1 MKIGLIDVGGGS
13 RDIYGAG
20 VLDYC
25 MGNGITFDYCIGISA
40 GSANL
45 ASFLAGQRGRN
56 YVFYTEYFFRKEYAS
71 LHNMIMK
78 RNYVDLDYVYD
89 TLSNSEGEN
98 PLDYQAM
105 YENPTRFI
113 IEACD
118 AQTGEPVYFDKQNL
132 RPGQTDIFKASSC
145 LPLVCT
151 PCLVEGRYCFD
162 GGLADPIP
170 LKRAFEDGCDR
181 VVLIL
186 TRPKDYNR
194 KPDRDQRCAMLIQR
208 QYPAIAQALET
219 RAARYNEQLRIAKE
233 YEAAGKVLI
242 LAPDDIMGMKT
253 LTKDKEKL
261 ERLYQKGMADARKL
275 PDFLQMD

>member
-1 MKIGLIDVGGGS
+1 MKTGLIDVGGGS

-20 VLDYC
+20 VLDFC
-25 MGNGITFDYCIGISA
+25 LDHGITFDYCIGISA

-56 YVFYTEYFFRKEYAS
+56 YVFYTDYFFRKEYAS
-71 LHNMIMK
+71 LHNMLVK

-89 TLSNSEGEN
+89 TLSNSEGEY
-98 PLDYQAM
+98 PLDFRAM
-105 YENPTRFI
+105 YENPTRFLV
-113 IEACD
+113 EACD
-118 AQTGEPVYFDKQNL
+118 ANTGEAVYFDKQDL

-151 PCLVEGRYCFD
+151 PCPVDGRECFD

-170 LKRAFEDGCDR
+170 LQKAFDDGCDR
-181 VVLIL
+181 VIVIL
-186 TRPKDYNR
+186 TRPKNQNR
-194 KPDRDQRCAMLIQR
+194 VPGKDQRCARLIR
-208 QYPAIAQALET
+208 HQYPATAQALET

-261 ERLYQKGMADARKL
+261 EKLYQKGLADGEKIL
-275 PDFLQMD
+275 SF